1 MKILSIET
9 SCDETAVSIIEATGD
24 IHHPKFTIL
33 GNALYSQISVHAE
46 YGGVFPALA
55 KREHTQNLVPMLKLA
70 TELAFEK
77 ILNTSNSDSST
88 TSIPEITKEK
98 RLQILEILS
107 RENDLGDQLLNFLDT
122 HEVFDVDAIAVTQ
135 GPGLEPAL
143 WVGISFAKALAIAL
157 SKPLIPINHMEGHIV
172 SVLMESNEQSD
183 SIEGD
188 NKNTNGDNKDCDNKE
203 IGNTDS
209 DCSGAIQFPALAL
222 LISGGHTELVLSKN
236 WHQYEVIGQT
246 VDDAVGEAFDKV
258 ARIMNLPYPGGPKIS
273 KLAAES
279 RTENVREKVKGDTG
293 TYPWILPRP
302 MLKSPDFNFSFSG
315 LKTAVL
321 YAVKDRLKDRIAAH
335 TEHKRTHQSETIAP
349 HLIDIE
355 IKTLAE
361 EFENA
366 VTDVLVYKTSRAIE
380 ETNAQTLI
388 IGGGV
393 IANTYIREAFKKVA
407 HETGVSLFTPSVSLS
422 TDNSVMI
429 GVAGYLRWIAKD
441 SGVTKN
447 NSIILPDDLL
457 GADGILDMEK
467 LAGLRANGNLSL
479 QLTIAVD

>member
-9 SCDETAVSIIEATGD
+9 SCDETAVSIIEAVGTLQN
-24 IHHPKFTIL
+24 PSFKIL
-33 GNALYSQISVHAE
+33 GNALYSQISTHAE

-55 KREHTQNLVPMLKLA
+55 KREHTLNLVPMLKLA
-70 TELAFEK
+70 TSHAFDSCTKVDTSATEKSSENSVTQNPPQNSNIELTDELRK
-77 ILNTSNSDSST
+77 
-88 TSIPEITKEK
+88 
-98 RLQILEILS
+98 QILEILN
-107 RENDLGDQLLNFLDT
+107 RENDLGPALIEFLET

-157 SKPLIPINHMEGHIV
+157 NKPLIAINHMEGHIV
-172 SVLMESNEQSD
+172 SVLTESGELGESNIDKNSPHKQKSD
-183 SIEGD
+183 TSRSE
-188 NKNTNGDNKDCDNKE
+188 NVNSPTV
-203 IGNTDS
+203 
-209 DCSGAIQFPALAL
+209 QFPALAL
-222 LISGGHTELVLSKN
+222 LISGGHTELVLSKD

-258 ARIMNLPYPGGPKIS
+258 ARLMNLPYPGGPKIS

-279 RTENVREKVKGDTG
+279 RALNLREKYKTDVSLGASAG
-293 TYPWILPRP
+293 LGEYPWTLPRP

-321 YAVKDRLKDRIAAH
+321 YAVKDKLKDRALND
-335 TEHKRTHQSETIAP
+335 STITATQ
-349 HLIDIE
+349 LTDIE

-361 EFENA
+361 EFENS
-366 VTDVLVYKTSRAIE
+366 VTEVLSYKTRKAIE

-407 HETGVSLFTPSVSLS
+407 DQTGIKLFTPTVSLS

-429 GVAGYLRWIAKD
+429 GVAGYLRWIAKENCA
-441 SGVTKN
+441 TKN
-447 NSIILPDDLL
+447 NSILMPSDLL
-457 GADGILDMEK
+457 GVDGILDMER

-479 QLTIAVD
+479 

>member
-1 MKILSIET
+1 MYQTNYMKILSIET
-9 SCDETAVSIIEATGD
+9 SCDETAVSIIEARGTLQN
-24 IHHPKFTIL
+24 PSFKIL
-33 GNALYSQISVHAE
+33 GNALYSQISTHAE

-55 KREHTQNLVPMLKLA
+55 KREHTLNLVPMLKLA
-70 TELAFEK
+70 TSHAFDSIQNKKALEQNGNIGLTDELRK
-77 ILNTSNSDSST
+77 
-88 TSIPEITKEK
+88 
-98 RLQILEILS
+98 QILEILN
-107 RENDLGDQLLNFLDT
+107 RENDLGPALLEFLDT
-122 HEVFDVDAIAVTQ
+122 HEVFDIDAIAVTQ

-157 SKPLIPINHMEGHIV
+157 NKPLIPINHMEGHIV
-172 SVLMESNEQSD
+172 SVLTESGELNEAYT
-183 SIEGD
+183 GT
-188 NKNTNGDNKDCDNKE
+188 NTSPSK
-203 IGNTDS
+203 NTDS
-209 DCSGAIQFPALAL
+209 PAVQFPALAL
-222 LISGGHTELVLSKN
+222 LISGGHTELVLSKD

-258 ARIMNLPYPGGPKIS
+258 ARLMNLPYPGGPKIS

-279 RTENVREKVKGDTG
+279 RTENLREKYKTDASLGASAG
-293 TYPWILPRP
+293 LGEYPWTLPRP

-321 YAVKDRLKDRIAAH
+321 YAVKDKLKDRALND
-335 TEHKRTHQSETIAP
+335 STITVAQ
-349 HLIDIE
+349 LTDIE

-366 VTDVLVYKTSRAIE
+366 VTDILTYKTRKAIE
-380 ETNAQTLI
+380 ETNTQTLI

-407 HETGVSLFTPSVSLS
+407 DQTGIRLFTPTVSLS

-441 SGVTKN
+441 GG
-447 NSIILPDDLL
+447 ILTPSDLL
-457 GADGILDMEK
+457 NADGMLDMEK

-479 QLTIAVD
+479 

>member
-77 ILNTSNSDSST
+77 DSNILNSNSST
-88 TSIPEITKEK
+88 TNIPEITKEK

-107 RENDLGDQLLNFLDT
+107 KENDLGDQLLNFLDT

-157 SKPLIPINHMEGHIV
+157 RKPLIPINHMEGHIV

-279 RTENVREKVKGDTG
+279 RTENVCEKVKGDTG

-321 YAVKDRLKDRIAAH
+321 YAVKDRLKNRIAAH
-335 TEHKRTHQSETIAP
+335 TE
-349 HLIDIE
+349 
-355 IKTLAE
+355 
-361 EFENA
+361 
-366 VTDVLVYKTSRAIE
+366 
-380 ETNAQTLI
+380 QTLNKCTL
-388 IGGGV
+388 
-393 IANTYIREAFKKVA
+393 NTHMPNMNVLTRAK
-407 HETGVSLFTPSVSLS
+407 L
-422 TDNSVMI
+422 
-429 GVAGYLRWIAKD
+429 LRHI
-441 SGVTKN
+441 
-447 NSIILPDDLL
+447 
-457 GADGILDMEK
+457 
-467 LAGLRANGNLSL
+467 
-479 QLTIAVD
+479 